1 MMSWPGSSAILRMP
15 ACRLGS
21 GRFRAHGRKP
31 DEVLG
36 HMRHDKKAQAGR
48 MSFILARDRQAF
60 ISRDVPEDAV
70 RAVLA
75 EG

>member
-1 MMSWPGSSAILRMP
+1 MKAVVLHEYGGPEQLRYEDIPMP
-15 ACRLGS
+15 EPQA
-21 GRFRAHGRKP
+21 
-31 DEVLG
+31 DEVLA

-48 MSFILARDRQAF
+48 MSFILARAIGQAF
-60 ISRDVPEDAV
+60 VSRDVPEEAV